1 MGTRD
6 RLLRRLAQQG
16 PLVCG
21 IVNATP
27 DSFSD
32 GGRYVDPAAAIDHG
46 LALIAQGGDLL
57 DLGGESTRP
66 GRRRQRL
73 VAEGEVRRLL
83 GTIIR

>member
-1 MGTRD
+1 VATVDDSTPAARCGRSSIGTRD
-6 RLLRRLAQQG
+6 RLLRRLAQQA

-46 LALIAQGGDLL
+46 LALI
-57 DLGGESTRP
+57 P
-66 GRRRQRL
+66 
-73 VAEGEVRRLL
+73 
-83 GTIIR
+83 